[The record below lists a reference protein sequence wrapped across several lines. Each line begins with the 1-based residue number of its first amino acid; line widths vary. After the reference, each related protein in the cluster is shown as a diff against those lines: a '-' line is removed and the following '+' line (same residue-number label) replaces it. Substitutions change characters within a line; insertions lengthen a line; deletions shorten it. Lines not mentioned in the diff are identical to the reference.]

1 MPTLLRGDTQAGLN
15 WSSCLRAPVAL
26 SPVAPCRAEVSLE
39 TAMCAPEK
47 PWTTRMLLQSH
58 TQQQAEATP
67 LLGASPPPFFQES
80 CSRQNTF
87 SKDAQQLLL
96 TDAAAPTVQRE
107 W

>member
-1 MPTLLRGDTQAGLN
+1 MPKLLRGHTQAGLN

-47 PWTTRMLLQSH
+47 PWTMRMLLQSH
-58 TQQQAEATP
+58 TAAGRGHTP
-67 LLGASPPPFFQES
+67 PRGVPTPFSQEP

-96 TDAAAPTVQRE
+96 ADAAATVLV
-107 W
+107 